1 MTEDTKPVSTTKLV
15 VIDTKTRVAKSFEGT
30 FACGEGHLP
39 DPNDEGEEGNF
50 TAKELIGQ
58 LNTFREA
65 ADGAQTRAK
74 EKADNLAATSKHIGE
89 LSAEYE
95 VWFDRFHPEA
105 ELDTFGL

>member
-1 MTEDTKPVSTTKLV
+1 MDDTKPVSTTKLV
-15 VIDTKTRVAKSFEGT
+15 VIDTQKRIAKSFEGT

-39 DPNDEGEEGNF
+39 DPNDEGEEGEF

-65 ADGAQTRAK
+65 ADGAQVRAK
-74 EKADNLAATSKHIGE
+74 NKAEKIAAIGKRMTE
-89 LSAEYE
+89 LTDEYDS
-95 VWFDRFHPEA
+95 WFGRFHPEV